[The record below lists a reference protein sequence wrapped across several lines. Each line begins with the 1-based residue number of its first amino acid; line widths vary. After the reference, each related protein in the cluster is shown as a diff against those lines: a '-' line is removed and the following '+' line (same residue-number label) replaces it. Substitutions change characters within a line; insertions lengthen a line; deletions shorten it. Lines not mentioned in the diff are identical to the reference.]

1 MNKVKITYAVD
12 LDKVPNKVQELI
24 TESYYW
30 LSSALI
36 SLEDLRLDD
45 GTANFQKTLEKVDKI
60 RRALADV
67 DQRLDDCTAVMS
79 GYHKTM
85 IDLSAPPPPAPPQEE
100 HSPPVN
106 LEEST
111 NMMNAQL
118 RELQEQFSRTGYN
131 LPLCEPP
138 Q

>member
-36 SLEDLRLDD
+36 NLEGVRLDD
-45 GTANFQKTLEKVDKI
+45 ESENFQKTLEQVNKI
-60 RRALADV
+60 RQALADV
-67 DQRLDDCTAVMS
+67 DQRLDDCAAVMS

-85 IDLSAPPPPAPPQEE
+85 IDLSAPPPPQEE
-100 HSPPVN
+100 SRPPVN

-111 NMMNAQL
+111 NMMNEQL
-118 RELQEQFSRTGYN
+118 RELQEQFSENITPN
-131 LPLCEPP
+131 PLKGEGNG
-138 Q
+138 

>member
-12 LDKVPNKVQELI
+12 LDKVPHKSQELI

-30 LSSALI
+30 LSGALA
-36 SLEDLRLDD
+36 SLEQIKLDNEKE
-45 GTANFQKTLEKVDKI
+45 NFQQILEKIDKI

-67 DQRLDDCTAVMS
+67 DQRLDDCIAVMS

-85 IDLSAPPPPAPPQEE
+85 IDLSAPQQEQPPQE
-100 HSPPVN
+100 HHN

-111 NMMNAQL
+111 NAISEQL
-118 RELQEQFSRTGYN
+118 RALQSQLSNPIGEDS
-131 LPLCEPP
+131 E
-138 Q
+138 